1 MQASFLSP
9 ELFNSYTAGLGLTGD
24 PDTVEM
30 YRIRC
35 FTNTASVNKAVKLHR
50 MGFSTQASAPSG
62 GSSLFQRL
70 GSFFA
75 GVGVASTGCGYL
87 IQSELTEANIRFE
100 NTLSCLEKRVAELE
114 K

>member
-1 MQASFLSP
+1 MS
-9 ELFNSYTAGLGLTGD
+9 
-24 PDTVEM
+24 
-30 YRIRC
+30 RIRIL
-35 FTNTASVNKAVKLHR
+35 NAASVNKAVKLQR
-50 MGFSTQASAPSG
+50 MGFSSQASAPSG

-75 GVGVASTGCGYL
+75 GMGVASAGCGYL
-87 IQSELTEANIRFE
+87 IQNELVEANMRFE